1 MLKDG
6 WGSNGGLWT
15 VPEYSISNG
24 CGDGGN
30 NIKVKEEVVFQGGG
44 GEEWKLGK
52 REASVLRYKEKRQN
66 WLFFKGICYEV
77 RKINAEKRPR
87 MKVACYIVKEVIN
100 GMASP
105 KKNIAPKKRIKIVER
120 KSDCLQA
127 ILSATLST
135 SVAHSWEF
143 ARFVNIRDK
152 NGATQ
157 LHLAAR
163 QGWPGCVH
171 MLLDSGALVCASSRG
186 YGFPGII
193 SLHFAVRGGSLD
205 CVRELLAWGAD
216 RLHRDSS
223 GRIPY
228 MVALRHKHAA
238 CAALLNPSAPDP
250 LIWPSPLKFITELNP
265 EAKALLERALMETNK
280 EREKTILK
288 AIVYSLPSPLH
299 SEAAASD
306 IMHEA
311 TNMALTK
318 IKSYTDQKNKLEAE
332 NQGLLL
338 NFGSQLDQ
346 SLKGCTRPSW
356 GLHLEGKDEEY
367 GKEIVK
373 VENKDHGKA
382 SAAASLALALLADYI
397 DREDSSVRI
406 GAIMGLGHAYAGA
419 QNEQIRSK
427 LTPILGD
434 NKVPLDVIAFTAIS
448 LALVYVGSCNEEVA
462 QAIIFAL
469 MDRSESELGEPLTRF
484 ASWPWPSIPW
494 EAGVEA
500 TAEVSKTFNVKIRKY
515 YDMTLLSCAYAGTGN
530 VLKVQHLLGQCAQ
543 HLEKGETH
551 QGPAILGI
559 AMVAMAEELG
569 LEMAIRSLEHL
580 LQYGEQNIRRA
591 VPLALGLLCIS
602 NPKVN
607 VMDTINRLSHDT
619 DTEVAMAGV
628 ISLGLI
634 GAGTNNARIAGML
647 RNLSSYYYKE
657 ASLLF
662 CVRIAQGLVHLGK
675 GLLTLAPYHSERF
688 LLSPGR

>member
-1 MLKDG
+1 MCETRLKDG

-66 WLFFKGICYEV
+66 WLFFKGIRYEV

-105 KKNIAPKKRIKIVER
+105 KKNVAPRKKLKLAHRRTINMKNHKARLTKPVCLASWKLTSLRENQIAYKLFFLLPFPP
-120 KSDCLQA
+120 L
-127 ILSATLST
+127 
-135 SVAHSWEF
+135 EF

-163 QGWPGCVH
+163 QGWLGCVH

-306 IMHEA
+306 IMYEA
-311 TNMALTK
+311 TNSGPGFLYQSLLLMALTK

-346 SLKGCTRPSW
+346 SLKGCTRPSRGQFLNNSNNGDAW
-356 GLHLEGKDEEY
+356 RNMSLHL
-367 GKEIVK
+367 
-373 VENKDHGKA
+373 
-382 SAAASLALALLADYI
+382 LLVNMT
-397 DREDSSVRI
+397 EW
-406 GAIMGLGHAYAGA
+406 
-419 QNEQIRSK
+419 
-427 LTPILGD
+427 
-434 NKVPLDVIAFTAIS
+434 
-448 LALVYVGSCNEEVA
+448 VA
-462 QAIIFAL
+462 
-469 MDRSESELGEPLTRF
+469 ECG
-484 ASWPWPSIPW
+484 
-494 EAGVEA
+494 
-500 TAEVSKTFNVKIRKY
+500 
-515 YDMTLLSCAYAGTGN
+515 
-530 VLKVQHLLGQCAQ
+530 
-543 HLEKGETH
+543 
-551 QGPAILGI
+551 
-559 AMVAMAEELG
+559 
-569 LEMAIRSLEHL
+569 
-580 LQYGEQNIRRA
+580 
-591 VPLALGLLCIS
+591 
-602 NPKVN
+602 
-607 VMDTINRLSHDT
+607 
-619 DTEVAMAGV
+619 
-628 ISLGLI
+628 
-634 GAGTNNARIAGML
+634 
-647 RNLSSYYYKE
+647 
-657 ASLLF
+657 
-662 CVRIAQGLVHLGK
+662 
-675 GLLTLAPYHSERF
+675 
-688 LLSPGR
+688 